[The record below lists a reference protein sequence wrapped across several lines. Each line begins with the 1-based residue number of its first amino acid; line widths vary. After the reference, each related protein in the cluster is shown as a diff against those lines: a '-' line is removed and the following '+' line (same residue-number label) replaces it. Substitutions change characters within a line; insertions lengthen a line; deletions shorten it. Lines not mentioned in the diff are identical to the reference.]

1 MYNNASP
8 TLPED
13 DRRPPLHRSRDM
25 VYARTVQ
32 LALNAGRYAHEI
44 SKADYDQA
52 MREVTGESDRMRQDA
67 ILDSAERQSL
77 PRVA

>member
-1 MYNNASP
+1 MDNNASQ
-8 TLPED
+8 TLPGD
-13 DRRPPLHRSRDM
+13 DLRPPPHKSRDL
-25 VYARTVQ
+25 VYARTLQ

-67 ILDSAERQSL
+67 ILDSAERRL
-77 PRVA
+77 LARVA